1 MGLVSSQANHTVS
14 SLQQDRLEKGS
25 DGIEPDLFHSLKKKV
40 KGPFEE
46 VRSIH

>member
-1 MGLVSSQANHTVS
+1 MGLVSSRANHTVS
-14 SLQQDRLEKGS
+14 SLDQDRLEKGS
-25 DGIEPDLFHSLKKKV
+25 DGKEPDLFHSLKKKV